1 MKYAS
6 LILLL
11 VTICI
16 RTNAQTYHLNGNT
29 VAVGNDCYRI
39 TQNVLWQN
47 GTIWYTQSLDL
58 NKPFDIDFLM
68 NFGWNDAGADGMA
81 FVLQT
86 VGYSAIGASGGGM
99 GYTNFS
105 PSLDIEF
112 DTYFN
117 AVNNDPAQ
125 DHIAIVKNGDGV
137 HNSSNTI
144 SAPVILSNVENNQNH
159 KVRVSWNPVN
169 NNIRVYFD
177 CVLRI
182 YTYYNIRNIFPGNI
196 VWWGFTGA
204 TGGESNEQTVC
215 LDNSMVMALVNDTSI
230 CAGQSVQLNI
240 VSGTN
245 YVWTPNISIN
255 NPNIPNPVVNPGST
269 ITYYVS
275 YNDNC
280 SYPRQDSIKV
290 NVNPIPAATASTTQN
305 VVCSNSTIQLFGSG
319 SGGSGSNYIFS
330 WSGPNGFSSNLQNPI
345 ILNAQQSNTGIYH
358 LTVSD
363 INGCSSVN
371 NAQVNIAV
379 NIVKASVIS
388 GNQAVCKGDIPV
400 AFNVVSSALGSGTL
414 TYQWQSAN
422 NSGGPWSNIVGAIF
436 ENYSPPALFL
446 STWYRIE
453 VISTINS
460 SQCYSISNLVF
471 VECISL
477 NADLIQDATLCVGGT
492 LTAPGGYSAYL
503 WSNGATT
510 QAIIPNNSGLYSITV
525 DDPTGCHIQDNSNVI
540 LNTISVSIPTGQTIC
555 TYDDPIPIPVTVAA
569 AGTLSYQW
577 QSGTN
582 QTGPY
587 TNIGG
592 ANTAAFIPSL
602 VPPEN
607 WYRVLVTSTI
617 NGVVCSAISNAH
629 HYLVNEVTSGGI
641 SSDQTISYNSVPAPF
656 TWTSMTV
663 VSGPMTLQWQNSTDN
678 GVTWFNITGATSL
691 AYAPP
696 ALIADT
702 WYRRIVTS
710 TLNGI
715 SCTDTSNVLHI
726 SINNVSAGLVAANQT
741 ICKNS
746 DPPAF
751 TEITAAS
758 GTGTLSYQWQSAM
771 AAVGPWSNITAATAA
786 TYDPPALTINY
797 WYRRVV
803 TSTLNGIPISAMSN
817 VLAITINNVTASLI
831 SADQTICSGTMPS
844 PFTVTTAASGIGVLT
859 YQWQS
864 ATVLAGPFGNIIG
877 AQNATFAPSTLTVNT
892 WYRVIITS
900 TLNSVACSAIS
911 NVVAITI
918 NNVTA
923 SVISADQTICS
934 GTMPAPFTV
943 TTAASGSGI
952 LSYQWQSA
960 TVLAGPFGNINGAQN
975 STFAPST
982 LTVNTWYRV
991 IITSTLNSVACSAIS
1006 NVVAITINNVT
1017 ASVISADQTIC
1028 SGTMPSPFTVTT
1040 AASGIGVLTYQWQS
1054 ATVLAGPYGNI
1065 NGAQNSTFAPP
1076 ALTVNTWYRVIVSST
1091 LNSVACSAISN
1102 VVVITI
1108 NNVTASVISAGQ
1120 TICSGTAPAP
1130 FTVATAASGSGVMSY
1145 QWQSA
1150 TVSAG
1155 PYANINGAQNSTFAP
1170 STLTVNTFYRVIV
1183 SSTLNSV
1190 ACSAISNVVAITVNA
1205 LPIANAGPNDTI
1217 CPGNPFQA
1225 IFATA
1230 DHYDSLLW
1238 TTSGTGT
1245 FTDNHLLNATYNPGI
1260 QDITNGSVIL
1270 SLTAYGQTSCGDSV
1284 HSLLLTIPEKTT
1296 AFAGEDD
1303 SICAGFTYHLAAA
1316 TSANANSLIWSTS
1329 GTGSFD
1335 DPTAQNPVYTPSAWD
1350 ITAGSI
1356 TLSLHSVN
1364 TAILCGDSTDS
1375 MILKIKPLPDANA
1388 GPDLGICVGDS
1399 AMLSG
1404 SGGFTCLWSNGS
1416 TMPITFVA
1424 PSVTS
1429 SFYLSVT
1436 DLQGCNNSDTVEVV
1450 VHPIPTI
1457 WVTPANPAICKD
1469 SAIQLTAN
1477 GAATYIWGPLTGLS
1491 GTFGPN
1497 VNASPKQT
1505 ITYTLSGISTFG
1517 CIGKEEVTVKVVATP
1532 LTILPDTAY
1541 LCMGTELL
1549 LNAGYNN
1556 DCDFQWQDGSY
1567 SQFYQ
1572 VEQPGIYFV
1581 TVRNEACVVSDTTVV
1596 DNCTIVWA
1604 PNAFTPNGNNIN
1616 DAFFAKASTSLVSFE
1631 MLIFNKWGE
1640 LIFETN
1646 DILVGWDGT
1655 YKGKDCPQ
1663 GVYVY
1668 LIKWLGQGDITR
1680 DKKGRKVG
1688 SVSLIR

>member
-934 GTMPAPFTV
+934 GTMP
-943 TTAASGSGI
+943 
-952 LSYQWQSA
+952 
-960 TVLAGPFGNINGAQN
+960 
-975 STFAPST
+975 
-982 LTVNTWYRV
+982 
-991 IITSTLNSVACSAIS
+991 
-1006 NVVAITINNVT
+1006 
-1017 ASVISADQTIC
+1017 
-1028 SGTMPSPFTVTT
+1028 SPFTVTT

>member
-1 MKYAS
+1 
-6 LILLL
+6 
-11 VTICI
+11 
-16 RTNAQTYHLNGNT
+16 
-29 VAVGNDCYRI
+29 
-39 TQNVLWQN
+39 
-47 GTIWYTQSLDL
+47 
-58 NKPFDIDFLM
+58 
-68 NFGWNDAGADGMA
+68 
-81 FVLQT
+81 
-86 VGYSAIGASGGGM
+86 
-99 GYTNFS
+99 
-105 PSLDIEF
+105 
-112 DTYFN
+112 
-117 AVNNDPAQ
+117 
-125 DHIAIVKNGDGV
+125 
-137 HNSSNTI
+137 
-144 SAPVILSNVENNQNH
+144 
-159 KVRVSWNPVN
+159 
-169 NNIRVYFD
+169 
-177 CVLRI
+177 
-182 YTYYNIRNIFPGNI
+182 
-196 VWWGFTGA
+196 
-204 TGGESNEQTVC
+204 
-215 LDNSMVMALVNDTSI
+215 
-230 CAGQSVQLNI
+230 
-240 VSGTN
+240 
-245 YVWTPNISIN
+245 
-255 NPNIPNPVVNPGST
+255 
-269 ITYYVS
+269 
-275 YNDNC
+275 
-280 SYPRQDSIKV
+280 
-290 NVNPIPAATASTTQN
+290 
-305 VVCSNSTIQLFGSG
+305 
-319 SGGSGSNYIFS
+319 
-330 WSGPNGFSSNLQNPI
+330 
-345 ILNAQQSNTGIYH
+345 
-358 LTVSD
+358 
-363 INGCSSVN
+363 
-371 NAQVNIAV
+371 
-379 NIVKASVIS
+379 
-388 GNQAVCKGDIPV
+388 
-400 AFNVVSSALGSGTL
+400 
-414 TYQWQSAN
+414 
-422 NSGGPWSNIVGAIF
+422 
-436 ENYSPPALFL
+436 
-446 STWYRIE
+446 
-453 VISTINS
+453 
-460 SQCYSISNLVF
+460 
-471 VECISL
+471 
-477 NADLIQDATLCVGGT
+477 
-492 LTAPGGYSAYL
+492 
-503 WSNGATT
+503 
-510 QAIIPNNSGLYSITV
+510 
-525 DDPTGCHIQDNSNVI
+525 
-540 LNTISVSIPTGQTIC
+540 
-555 TYDDPIPIPVTVAA
+555 
-569 AGTLSYQW
+569 
-577 QSGTN
+577 
-582 QTGPY
+582 
-587 TNIGG
+587 
-592 ANTAAFIPSL
+592 
-602 VPPEN
+602 
-607 WYRVLVTSTI
+607 
-617 NGVVCSAISNAH
+617 
-629 HYLVNEVTSGGI
+629 
-641 SSDQTISYNSVPAPF
+641 
-656 TWTSMTV
+656 
-663 VSGPMTLQWQNSTDN
+663 
-678 GVTWFNITGATSL
+678 
-691 AYAPP
+691 
-696 ALIADT
+696 
-702 WYRRIVTS
+702 
-710 TLNGI
+710 
-715 SCTDTSNVLHI
+715 
-726 SINNVSAGLVAANQT
+726 
-741 ICKNS
+741 
-746 DPPAF
+746 
-751 TEITAAS
+751 
-758 GTGTLSYQWQSAM
+758 
-771 AAVGPWSNITAATAA
+771 
-786 TYDPPALTINY
+786 
-797 WYRRVV
+797 
-803 TSTLNGIPISAMSN
+803 
-817 VLAITINNVTASLI
+817 
-831 SADQTICSGTMPS
+831 
-844 PFTVTTAASGIGVLT
+844 
-859 YQWQS
+859 
-864 ATVLAGPFGNIIG
+864 
-877 AQNATFAPSTLTVNT
+877 
-892 WYRVIITS
+892 
-900 TLNSVACSAIS
+900 
-911 NVVAITI
+911 
-918 NNVTA
+918 
-923 SVISADQTICS
+923 
-934 GTMPAPFTV
+934 
-943 TTAASGSGI
+943 
-952 LSYQWQSA
+952 
-960 TVLAGPFGNINGAQN
+960 
-975 STFAPST
+975 
-982 LTVNTWYRV
+982 
-991 IITSTLNSVACSAIS
+991 
-1006 NVVAITINNVT
+1006 
-1017 ASVISADQTIC
+1017 
-1028 SGTMPSPFTVTT
+1028 
-1040 AASGIGVLTYQWQS
+1040 
-1054 ATVLAGPYGNI
+1054 
-1065 NGAQNSTFAPP
+1065 
-1076 ALTVNTWYRVIVSST
+1076 
-1091 LNSVACSAISN
+1091 
-1102 VVVITI
+1102 
-1108 NNVTASVISAGQ
+1108 
-1120 TICSGTAPAP
+1120 
-1130 FTVATAASGSGVMSY
+1130 MSY